1 MKVIFQA
8 DVLWSV
14 LLLLLAAAGLT
25 ILVPNYIAI
34 PTKLNNPFLSPR
46 FWPTLIFY
54 LIGILGF
61 CMLGKALF
69 ASYATKGVLATAEAC
84 SEKAPEE
91 NTRRTL
97 SVLACIGCMTVGIA
111 LIKPL
116 GMPLA
121 MTLCVMG
128 LLLLA
133 RKKTSITGVV
143 CLLAL
148 PTLLYL
154 FFFHVADV
162 SIPLGFFE

>member
-1 MKVIFQA
+1 MKALFQA

-14 LLLLLAAAGLT
+14 LLLLLAAIGLT
-25 ILVPNYIAI
+25 FLVPNYIAV

-61 CMLGKALF
+61 CMFCKALF
-69 ASYATKGVLATAEAC
+69 ATYANKGVLATAQAH
-84 SEKAPEE
+84 SKKVPEE

-121 MTLCVMG
+121 ITLCVLG

-133 RKKTSITGVV
+133 RKKTSIVGVL

-148 PTLLYL
+148 PTMLYL